1 MFLFQAAKLQA
12 KLSGEQAEPSKI
24 QRLNSIPCQCDTNS
38 SSSSSNSQ
46 TEQMVRDLLRD
57 MVDDALNRVLQT
69 SEPSNPASSGTSEPS
84 YPASTALVCSI
95 FKNIYIGLNSK
106 WPFQCTKLTILR

>member
-84 YPASTALVCSI
+84 YPGFTALVGSI

-106 WPFQCTKLTILR
+106 

>member
-1 MFLFQAAKLQA
+1 MVFSFQAAKLQA

-46 TEQMVRDLLRD
+46 TEQIVRDLLRD

-84 YPASTALVCSI
+84 YPAWCVRYLKTFILASI
-95 FKNIYIGLNSK
+95 QNGHFNVLN
-106 WPFQCTKLTILR
+106 

>member
-69 SEPSNPASSGTSEPS
+69 SEPSNPASSGTLEPS
-84 YPASTALVCSI
+84 YPASTAVFDIQKDLYWPQ
-95 FKNIYIGLNSK
+95 FRNGYFNALK
-106 WPFQCTKLTILR
+106 WMQNMG